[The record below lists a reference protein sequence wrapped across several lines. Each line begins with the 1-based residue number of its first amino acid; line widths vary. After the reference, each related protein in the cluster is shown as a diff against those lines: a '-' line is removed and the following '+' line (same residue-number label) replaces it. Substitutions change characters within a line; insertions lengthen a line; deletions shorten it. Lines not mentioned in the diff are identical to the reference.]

1 MNPKKFFS
9 KTDIQLI
16 ENAIEN
22 AEKLS
27 SGEIRLHIQS
37 ITKEA
42 DVLLA
47 AKSVFEKLNMHETAL
62 RNGVL
67 FYLSI
72 DDHQFAVIGDK
83 GINEVVPANFW
94 DTICQQIIEFF
105 KNGQYTDGLMWAIE
119 QAGKQLAIYFPIQ
132 KDDTNELSNEISF
145 ETKNE

>member
-1 MNPKKFFS
+1 MFFS

>member
-1 MNPKKFFS
+1 MFFS

-16 ENAIEN
+16 ETAIEN